1 MYYLQT
7 MKRSWLRIIG
17 AALPWG
23 LAIAA
28 CATGSGSPALA
39 SAPSPVHARADS
51 VRPPPRYTP
60 ADVHF
65 MSGMIAHH
73 AQAVLMG
80 RWAVDTLHGAS
91 RAVRAL
97 AERIIV
103 AQQDE
108 IAFLE
113 RWLRERNEAPMDH
126 QTLMPGMLTA
136 GQLAELNRA
145 RGAEFD
151 RLFLQFMIR
160 HHEGAIT
167 MVNELLATH
176 GAAQDGLVFRFA
188 ADVNA
193 DQTTEIDRMRRMLAA
208 LPSGGTSP

>member
-1 MYYLQT
+1 
-7 MKRSWLRIIG
+7 MKRSLLHIIG
-17 AALPWG
+17 VSLACG

-28 CATGSGSPALA
+28 CRSAPPSGSPVLA
-39 SAPSPVHARADS
+39 APSPVQAPADS
-51 VRPPPRYTP
+51 VRPLHTQ

-65 MSGMIAHH
+65 MSGMITHH
-73 AQAVLMG
+73 AQAVLMS
-80 RWAVDTLHGAS
+80 RWAVDTMHGAS
-91 RAVRAL
+91 AALRAL

-113 RWLRERNEAPMDH
+113 RWLLERHEARMQH
-126 QTLMPGMLTA
+126 QTLMPGMLTPE
-136 GQLAELNRA
+136 QLVELDRA
-145 RGAEFD
+145 RGAQFD

-167 MVNELLATH
+167 MVNELLGAY

-193 DQTTEIDRMRRMLAA
+193 DQTTEIERMGRMLAA
-208 LPSGGTSP
+208 LPSGGTRP